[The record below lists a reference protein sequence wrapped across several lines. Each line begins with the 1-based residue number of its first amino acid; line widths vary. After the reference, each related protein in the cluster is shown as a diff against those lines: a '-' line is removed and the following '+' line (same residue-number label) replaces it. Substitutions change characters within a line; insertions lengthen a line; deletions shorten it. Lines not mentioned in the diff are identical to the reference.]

1 MIEKYLVCK
10 KKGLRQATSRRKG
23 TQGCCL
29 VKMWHYFSCGVL
41 GPSFEFLVSKEGE
54 TFTRNSEAGP
64 LDNEKDMFIEIF
76 QSFSNSDIPYSCEF

>member
-1 MIEKYLVCK
+1 MRTSRKQSKKYDREVSSLQK
-10 KKGLRQATSRRKG
+10 KKRLRQATSRRKG

-29 VKMWHYFSCGVL
+29 VKMWHDFSCGVL

-64 LDNEKDMFIEIF
+64 
-76 QSFSNSDIPYSCEF
+76 